1 MSAMERQ
8 ELLSAGPWLLPLL
21 KSDSGELLRVTQHVP
36 DGLARGRYRGRQGGV
51 VILKKSHDLHQQQL
65 EFLSQLAERHPR
77 AAVVKRFELRQ
88 QVIDLILQREL
99 GEQADGV
106 SISESLLEGGQVQR
120 RGCPGGGAR
129 ARGSCRRW
137 GRVYRF
143 RGGGRLG
150 GGGFFPARA
159 APSRA
164 RPPAD
169 RPRAGRGGVRAPR
182 TA

>member
-1 MSAMERQ
+1 MEKQ

-99 GEQADGV
+99 GEQADGA
-106 SISESLLEGGQVQR
+106 SIDRKSTRLNSSHLVISYAVFCLTKKKQYRHFQALDFRITNVRIYAGHAVAD
-120 RGCPGGGAR
+120 CPAMK
-129 ARGSCRRW
+129 S
-137 GRVYRF
+137 
-143 RGGGRLG
+143 
-150 GGGFFPARA
+150 
-159 APSRA
+159 
-164 RPPAD
+164 D
-169 RPRAGRGGVRAPR
+169 E
-182 TA
+182 T